1 MKKLLLLLLS
11 CAILLSI
18 IIIGTTNTSSVN
30 QPESG
35 IKLAE
40 SSSSSIASANSSSSG
55 VASAKSSTSGIESA
69 KSSSSGI
76 ESANI
81 SPSGIA
87 SANISPSGIASA
99 NSSSSGIA
107 LANTSPSGIKIAEN
121 SSNIYIS
128 TDELILPTS
137 SYKEVKKATQSTK
150 LLINRENALP
160 KGYVPK
166 NMATINK
173 SKMSVASNDLKLLPV
188 PLEALYQL
196 NAAAKKDNAKGLFV
210 HQAYRSESFQNT
222 LFQRR
227 LEKFKKTEKTYEE
240 AFEKTQQMVAY
251 PGKSEHQAGLA
262 LDVYSTKGPSAET
275 FFGTNDQKWL
285 EKNCYKFGYIVRY
298 PDGKTNIT
306 KIIYEPWHIRYV
318 GVPLA
323 TYLYNNKLC
332 LEEFYTKLDKDK
344 VIETD
349 KYLFKKITSMQKVYI
364 NNNMKNTTE
373 LEEIKS
379 GEYLLTVYK

>member
-1 MKKLLLLLLS
+1 MIRYGRGKPMKKLLLLLIS
-11 CAILLSI
+11 CVILLSI
-18 IIIGTTNTSSVN
+18 NSIGTTNTSGVN
-30 QPESG
+30 QPASGKKIVES
-35 IKLAE
+35 
-40 SSSSSIASANSSSSG
+40 
-55 VASAKSSTSGIESA
+55 T
-69 KSSSSGI
+69 SSGI
-76 ESANI
+76 ELAKST
-81 SPSGIA
+81 
-87 SANISPSGIASA
+87 
-99 NSSSSGIA
+99 SSGIE
-107 LANTSPSGIKIAEN
+107 LVKSTSSGIELVKSTSSGIELAKSTSSGIELAEN
-121 SSNIYIS
+121 SSNVYIS
-128 TDELILPTS
+128 TNEQILPAS
-137 SYKEVKKATQSTK
+137 SYLEVKKDTQSTK
-150 LLINRENALP
+150 LLINRDNALP

-227 LEKFKKTEKTYEE
+227 LAKFKKTEKTYAE

-285 EKNCYKFGYIVRY
+285 EENCYKFGYVVRY

-323 TYLYNNKLC
+323 TYLYNNRLC
-332 LEEFYTKLDKDK
+332 LEEFYTKLDKDN

-349 KYLFKKITSMQKVYI
+349 KYIFKKITSKQKVYI
-364 NNNMKNTTE
+364 NKSMKNTTE

-379 GEYLLTVYK
+379 GEYLLTVYKSKYYLD

>member
-11 CAILLSI
+11 CAILLGI
-18 IIIGTTNTSSVN
+18 IIIGTTNTSGVN
-30 QPESG
+30 QPTSG
-35 IKLAE
+35 ID
-40 SSSSSIASANSSSSG
+40 SANSSS
-55 VASAKSSTSGIESA
+55 SGIESA

-76 ESANI
+76 ESANN
-81 SPSGIA
+81 SSSGIE
-87 SANISPSGIASA
+87 SA
-99 NSSSSGIA
+99 NSSSSGIE
-107 LANTSPSGIKIAEN
+107 LAKSSSSNIESANSTSSGIKLAED
-121 SSNIYIS
+121 SSNVYIS
-128 TDELILPTS
+128 TNELILSAS
-137 SYKEVKKATQSTK
+137 SYKEVKKATLSTK

-196 NAAAKKDNAKGLFV
+196 NAAAKKDNAMGLFV

-285 EKNCYKFGYIVRY
+285 EKNCYKFGYVVRY

-318 GVPLA
+318 GIPLA

-349 KYLFKKITSMQKVYI
+349 KYIFKKLTSKQKVYI
-364 NNNMKNTTE
+364 NKTMKNTTE

-379 GEYLLTVYK
+379 GEYLLTVYKSK

>member
-30 QPESG
+30 QPTSG

-55 VASAKSSTSGIESA
+55 IEPANISSSGIAPANISPSGIESA

-76 ESANI
+76 ASASSSSSSIKLANGT
-81 SPSGIA
+81 PSGIVL
-87 SANISPSGIASA
+87 S
-99 NSSSSGIA
+99 
-107 LANTSPSGIKIAEN
+107 NTSSSGIKIAEN

-364 NNNMKNTTE
+364 NNNLKNTTE

>member
-55 VASAKSSTSGIESA
+55 VASAKSSTL
-69 KSSSSGI
+69 GI
-76 ESANI
+76 ESANSSSSSI
-81 SPSGIA
+81 ELTKNSSTGIA
-87 SANISPSGIASA
+87 PANISPSGIASA

-128 TDELILPTS
+128 TDELILPNS

-285 EKNCYKFGYIVRY
+285 EKNCYKFGYVVRY

>member
-1 MKKLLLLLLS
+1 M
-11 CAILLSI
+11 
-18 IIIGTTNTSSVN
+18 
-30 QPESG
+30 
-35 IKLAE
+35 
-40 SSSSSIASANSSSSG
+40 
-55 VASAKSSTSGIESA
+55 
-69 KSSSSGI
+69 
-76 ESANI
+76 
-81 SPSGIA
+81 
-87 SANISPSGIASA
+87 
-99 NSSSSGIA
+99 
-107 LANTSPSGIKIAEN
+107 
-121 SSNIYIS
+121 
-128 TDELILPTS
+128 PTS

-349 KYLFKKITSMQKVYI
+349 KYIFKKITSKQKVYI

>member
-1 MKKLLLLLLS
+1 MKKLLLLLIS
-11 CAILLSI
+11 CVILLSI
-18 IIIGTTNTSSVN
+18 NSIGTTNTSGVN
-30 QPESG
+30 QPASGKKIVES
-35 IKLAE
+35 
-40 SSSSSIASANSSSSG
+40 
-55 VASAKSSTSGIESA
+55 T
-69 KSSSSGI
+69 SSGI
-76 ESANI
+76 ELAKST
-81 SPSGIA
+81 
-87 SANISPSGIASA
+87 
-99 NSSSSGIA
+99 SSGIE
-107 LANTSPSGIKIAEN
+107 LVKSTSSGIELAKSTSSGIELAEN
-121 SSNIYIS
+121 SSNVYIS
-128 TDELILPTS
+128 TNEQILPAS
-137 SYKEVKKATQSTK
+137 SYLEVKKDTQSTK
-150 LLINRENALP
+150 LLINRDNALP

-227 LEKFKKTEKTYEE
+227 LAKFKKTEKTYAE

-285 EKNCYKFGYIVRY
+285 EENCYKFGYVVRY

-323 TYLYNNKLC
+323 TYLYNNRLC
-332 LEEFYTKLDKDK
+332 LEEFYTKLDKDN

-349 KYLFKKITSMQKVYI
+349 KYIFKKITSKQKVYI
-364 NNNMKNTTE
+364 NKSMKNTTE

-379 GEYLLTVYK
+379 GEYLLTVYKSKYYLD

>member
-76 ESANI
+76 E
-81 SPSGIA
+81 